1 MLGDKCVCLLLVA
14 GYQHIRMYD
23 LNSSN
28 PNPIINYEGVS
39 KNVTGVG
46 FQEEGK
52 WMYTGG
58 EDCSAR
64 IWDLRY
70 CSMVLDESV
79 NHDSYYHFSQ
89 INLIQEPVWR
99 IRFTTNIT
107 TTCHWTLSRAISI
120 CLQSPLFIQG
130 HFEVNLHCLV
140 YVTCSLSEKGFPLV
154 IF

>member
-1 MLGDKCVCLLLVA
+1 MLTCVSLVS

-23 LNSSN
+23 LSSSN
-28 PNPIINYEGVS
+28 PNPVINYEGVS

-70 CSMVLDESV
+70 CAARHSFCNCSRAKD
-79 NHDSYYHFSQ
+79 
-89 INLIQEPVWR
+89 IAWI
-99 IRFTTNIT
+99 
-107 TTCHWTLSRAISI
+107 LSR
-120 CLQSPLFIQG
+120 LWFI
-130 HFEVNLHCLV
+130 
-140 YVTCSLSEKGFPLV
+140 
-154 IF
+154 

>member
-1 MLGDKCVCLLLVA
+1 MLGNRCVCLLLVT

-28 PNPIINYEGVS
+28 PNPVINYEGVS

-70 CSMVLDESV
+70 CSRVLDESV
-79 NHDSYYHFSQ
+79 NMTA
-89 INLIQEPVWR
+89 II
-99 IRFTTNIT
+99 IT
-107 TTCHWTLSRAISI
+107 H
-120 CLQSPLFIQG
+120 
-130 HFEVNLHCLV
+130 
-140 YVTCSLSEKGFPLV
+140 
-154 IF
+154 

>member
-1 MLGDKCVCLLLVA
+1 
-14 GYQHIRMYD
+14 MYD

-28 PNPIINYEGVS
+28 PNPVINYEGVS

-70 CSMVLDESV
+70 CGRVHNESV
-79 NHDSYYHFSQ
+79 NHDSCYHYSL
-89 INLIQEPVWR
+89 IDLIQGPVWR
-99 IRFTTNIT
+99 IIFTTNIT
-107 TTCHWTLSRAISI
+107 TTCHWTVSSHFHLSPIST
-120 CLQSPLFIQG
+120 
-130 HFEVNLHCLV
+130 V
-140 YVTCSLSEKGFPLV
+140 
-154 IF
+154 